1 MTAPWPHQIEA
12 LEFVSSKAGS
22 MLAMDMGTGKSRV
35 VVDLVAKKDYR
46 RVLVLAPLSVVG
58 NVWPGEFD
66 KHAPGL
72 LDVLPLAG
80 KTVRTRQ
87 ELAAKAIDS
96 GRPTAVVLNYDAV
109 WRQPFADWAMAQ
121 SWDLLVIDESHRIK
135 APGGVASRYCS
146 RLSDR
151 VPHRVALT
159 GTPMSHSPLDIYAQ
173 FRALDKKVYGTSFTR
188 FKSRY
193 AIMGGFN
200 RMLVVAYQREAELR
214 DLFYSR
220 AYRVESGDVLDLPD
234 TLAVN
239 LKCDLGRE
247 GRRLYDEMA
256 DEFVADVE
264 GGQVTAANALSR
276 LLRLQQITSGYGRR
290 DDGTDV
296 EVDTAKARVLDD
308 ILTDIGREPVV
319 VFCRFRHDLDVVHRA
334 AAKAG
339 LPSYEVSGRRKDL
352 ADWTGGVLAV
362 QIQAGGLGLDLTLA
376 RYAIYYSLGFSLGD
390 YNQSMARLH
399 RPGQSRPVEYIH
411 ILASDTVDETVMDAL
426 ARREAVI
433 DHILQE
439 ARDGP
444 NKTGTGRHGRGL
456 RGADRGTAQAGVR
469 G

>member
-1 MTAPWPHQIEA
+1 
-12 LEFVSSKAGS
+12 
-22 MLAMDMGTGKSRV
+22 
-35 VVDLVAKKDYR
+35 
-46 RVLVLAPLSVVG
+46 
-58 NVWPGEFD
+58 
-66 KHAPGL
+66 
-72 LDVLPLAG
+72 
-80 KTVRTRQ
+80 
-87 ELAAKAIDS
+87 
-96 GRPTAVVLNYDAV
+96 
-109 WRQPFADWAMAQ
+109 
-121 SWDLLVIDESHRIK
+121 
-135 APGGVASRYCS
+135 
-146 RLSDR
+146 
-151 VPHRVALT
+151 
-159 GTPMSHSPLDIYAQ
+159 
-173 FRALDKKVYGTSFTR
+173 
-188 FKSRY
+188 
-193 AIMGGFN
+193 MGGFN
-200 RMLVVAYQREAELR
+200 RMMVVAYQREAELR

-234 TLAVN
+234 TLTVN

-256 DEFVADVE
+256 DQFVADVE
-264 GGQVTAANALSR
+264 GGQVTAGNALSR

-296 EVDTAKARVLDD
+296 EVDTAKGKVLEDL
-308 ILTDIGREPVV
+308 LTDIGKEPVV
-319 VFCRFRHDLDVVHRA
+319 VFCRFRHDLDVAHRA

-433 DHILQE
+433 DHILEE
-439 ARDGP
+439 ARDGA
-444 NKTGTGRHGRGL
+444 NKTGTERHGRGV
-456 RGADRGTAQAGVR
+456 RGADRGTAQAGGR
-469 G
+469 GQRYQARPG

>member
-1 MTAPWPHQIEA
+1 MTAPWPHQTEA
-12 LEFVSSKAGS
+12 LDFISSKAGA

-35 VVDLVAKKDYR
+35 VVDLVAKKGYR

-58 NVWPGEFD
+58 NVWPGEFE

-109 WRQPFADWAMAQ
+109 WRQPFADWAMRQ
-121 SWDLLVIDESHRIK
+121 PWDLLVMDESHRIK

-159 GTPMSHSPLDIYAQ
+159 GTPMAHSPLDIYAQ
-173 FRALDKKVYGTSFTR
+173 FRALDKRVYGTSFTR

-200 RMLVVAYQREAELR
+200 RMMVVAYQREAELR

-234 TLAVN
+234 TLTVN

-296 EVDTAKARVLDD
+296 EVDTAKAKVLDD
-308 ILTDIGREPVV
+308 ILTDIGKEPVV
-319 VFCRFRHDLDVVHRA
+319 VFCRFRHDLDVVHRV

-339 LPSYEVSGRRKDL
+339 LVSYEVSGRRKDL
-352 ADWTGGVLAV
+352 ANWTGGVLAV

-433 DHILQE
+433 DHILEE
-439 ARDGP
+439 ARDGA
-444 NKTGTGRHGRGL
+444 NKTGTERHGRGI
-456 RGADRGTAQAGVR
+456 RGADRGTAQAGSR

>member
-1 MTAPWPHQIEA
+1 MTAPWPHQTEA
-12 LEFVSSKAGS
+12 LDFISSKAGA

-35 VVDLVAKKDYR
+35 VVDLVAKKGYR

-58 NVWPGEFD
+58 NVWPGEFA

-109 WRQPFADWAMAQ
+109 WRQPFADWAMRQ
-121 SWDLLVIDESHRIK
+121 PWDLLVMDESHRIK

-159 GTPMSHSPLDIYAQ
+159 GTPMAHSPLDIYAQ
-173 FRALDKKVYGTSFTR
+173 FRALDKRVYGTSFTR

-200 RMLVVAYQREAELR
+200 RMMVVAYQREAELR

-234 TLAVN
+234 TLTVN

-296 EVDTAKARVLDD
+296 EVDTAKAKVLDD
-308 ILTDIGREPVV
+308 LLTDIGKEPVV

-339 LPSYEVSGRRKDL
+339 LASYEVSGRRKDL

-390 YNQSMARLH
+390 YNQSMARVH

-439 ARDGP
+439 ARDGAD
-444 NKTGTGRHGRGL
+444 KTGTGRHGRGL
-456 RGADRGTAQAGVR
+456 RGTGHMAAQAGVR